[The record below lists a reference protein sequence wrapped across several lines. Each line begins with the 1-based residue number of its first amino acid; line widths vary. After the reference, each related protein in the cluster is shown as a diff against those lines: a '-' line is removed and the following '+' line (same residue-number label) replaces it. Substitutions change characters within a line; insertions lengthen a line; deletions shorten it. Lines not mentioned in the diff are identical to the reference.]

1 MKECNREGVSY
12 ELKSK
17 WFYSFV
23 NSFYNIN
30 VINLFKL
37 IGICE
42 VFLMQFVV
50 VMGNSGGVSPG
61 VPEQA
66 LALAENFIATIKD
79 LANQSVK
86 FIQEEMLCKIQIGSG
101 VICNEKAAISVF
113 VIFISIAL
121 GIICY
126 IFTKFCF
133 CVRRSHRRRKRR
145 NRLKKMEEQEQLQA
159 EMLQQQM
166 QNMQMQ
172 GQQMRQQLV
181 YQSQVQQAQMQQALM
196 QQEQMRQ
203 AQMRQEQ
210 MRQAQTQGQD
220 INGYSEASLSHE
232 HSHSEDNFIGLG
244 YQSTP

>member
-1 MKECNREGVSY
+1 
-12 ELKSK
+12 
-17 WFYSFV
+17 
-23 NSFYNIN
+23 
-30 VINLFKL
+30 
-37 IGICE
+37 
-42 VFLMQFVV
+42 MQFVV

-172 GQQMRQQLV
+172 GQQMRQQLA
-181 YQSQVQQAQMQQALM
+181 YQSQMQQAQMQQALM
-196 QQEQMRQ
+196 QQALMQQAQMQQAQMQQEQMQQEQMRQ
-203 AQMRQEQ
+203 EQMRQEQMRQEQ
-210 MRQAQTQGQD
+210 MRQAQIHRQD